1 MMKKIV
7 IFTSFIA
14 VMFSLTAA
22 YKMPETNAPQK
33 DCTAAY
39 NYAKDA
45 FNYARGARGA
55 STIEDLHS
63 YSKQAME
70 AIQDAKEAA
79 KECECSEA
87 VIFAQKAYEEAE
99 KAAKSEGMPDGKKLA
114 KKAMDYANDAVNAAD
129 RCDR

>member
-1 MMKKIV
+1 MKKIV
-7 IFTSFIA
+7 IFTSLIA
-14 VMFSLTAA
+14 MLSLTAA
-22 YKMPETNAPQK
+22 YKIPETNSPQK

-55 STIEDLHS
+55 STIEDLHA

-70 AIQDAKEAA
+70 AIKDAKEAA

-87 VIFAQKAYEEAE
+87 VTFAQKAYEEAE
-99 KAAKSEGMPDGKKLA
+99 KASKSDGMPDGKKLA
-114 KKAMDYANDAVNAAD
+114 KKAMDYADDAVNAAD